1 MESGIS
7 PDVYSEVY
15 SVLRLLGDYYIESIP
30 NSLYKMIVERKNN
43 DYNPEYKAISEL
55 NNRNVKKATVS
66 LICLLNKNYWNYNM
80 NIDRILKSNEYSIN
94 ERYNPDN
101 IFKNKVK
108 YEKEEIQEVG
118 LVKVKKDNWYTKV
131 MKFFSKLLNKFN
143 L

>member
-15 SVLRLLGDYYIESIP
+15 SVLKLLGDYYIESIP

-43 DYNPEYKAISEL
+43 NYNPEYKAISEL

-80 NIDRILKSNEYSIN
+80 NIDKILKSNEHSIN
-94 ERYNPDN
+94 EKYNLDN
-101 IFKNKVK
+101 IFKNKIK
-108 YEKEEIQEVG
+108 SEKEKIQGVG

-131 MKFFSKLLNKFN
+131 MKFFAKLLNKFN

>member
-55 NNRNVKKATVS
+55 NNRNVKKVTVS

-80 NIDRILKSNEYSIN
+80 NIDRILKSNEHSIN

>member
-15 SVLRLLGDYYIESIP
+15 SVLKLLGDYYIESIP

-43 DYNPEYKAISEL
+43 NYNPEYKAISEL

-80 NIDRILKSNEYSIN
+80 NIDKILKSNEHSIN

>member
-15 SVLRLLGDYYIESIP
+15 SVLKLLGDYYIESIP
-30 NSLYKMIVERKNN
+30 NSLYKMMVERKNN

-80 NIDRILKSNEYSIN
+80 NIDRILKSNEHSIN